1 MTELYLIRHTQAEG
15 NLYRMMQGHWDGEIT
30 TLGRA
35 ENDLLSERF
44 RDIPLDAVYSSDLKR
59 AVLTAEA
66 CARGKGIAVQTD
78 RRLRELDLG
87 LWETQFFGNVTY
99 SAPEMVRKFL
109 YSPGEWAVEGSET
122 VYDVEKRAF
131 EALTDISNAHP
142 GQTVAIVS
150 HGITLRCL
158 LTKVLGLPY
167 TGENLLPIFKNTSVT
182 KLDYENGCFTVQWMN
197 DASHLDKLTLN
208 DWVSVD
214 ALRDEPFNP
223 EDDPELY
230 CSCYRDT
237 WQAAHEGSLRGYD
250 DNAVLRAASERHRA
264 YPGAIQKFYLNN
276 EFAGLIDCDIQHGAH
291 AGYGW
296 ISLLYL
302 TEEFRGRG
310 YGIQL
315 LARAV
320 VLYKQ
325 LGRHSIRLYASATN
339 TKALAFYRRE
349 GFNLLQTEPAA
360 DGTLL
365 LMEKPLGEER
375 HVL

>member
-131 EALTDISNAHP
+131 KALTDIANAHP
-142 GQTVAIVS
+142 GQTVVIVS

-208 DWVSVD
+208 DWISVD